1 MTWVD
6 GSVLN
11 KNFLKGHIKNA
22 DKMTEFHFTACI
34 NYLWVVINGSYTRL
48 LLFWDISLGE
58 LASSGKDFSMIDT
71 SIKVLVVDDMSTMR
85 RIVKNVLKQI
95 GFSDM
100 IEAENGQD
108 ALNKLKAGDI
118 GLVVSAW
125 NMPVMQGIELLRA
138 VRADAELKYLPF
150 LMVAAEAQKENI
162 VEAVQSGVSNY
173 VVKPFTAEALQEKL
187 EKIFSKAEP
196 VKA

>member
-1 MTWVD
+1 
-6 GSVLN
+6 
-11 KNFLKGHIKNA
+11 
-22 DKMTEFHFTACI
+22 
-34 NYLWVVINGSYTRL
+34 
-48 LLFWDISLGE
+48 
-58 LASSGKDFSMIDT
+58 MIDT

-118 GLVVSAW
+118 GLIVSDL
-125 NMPVMQGIELLRA
+125 NMPVMQGMELLRA
-138 VRADAELKYLPF
+138 VRADPELKHLPF

-162 VEAVQSGVSNY
+162 VEAIQDGVSNY
-173 VVKPFTAEALQEKL
+173 LVKPFTAEALQGKL
-187 EKIFSKAEP
+187 EKIFSKA
-196 VKA
+196 

>member
-1 MTWVD
+1 
-6 GSVLN
+6 
-11 KNFLKGHIKNA
+11 
-22 DKMTEFHFTACI
+22 
-34 NYLWVVINGSYTRL
+34 
-48 LLFWDISLGE
+48 
-58 LASSGKDFSMIDT
+58 MIDT

-150 LMVAAEAQKENI
+150 LMVDLPFLMVAAEAQKENI

>member
-6 GSVLN
+6 RSVLN

-22 DKMTEFHFTACI
+22 DKMTEFHFTAYI
-34 NYLWVVINGSYTRL
+34 NYLWVFINWSYTRL
-48 LLFWDISLGE
+48 LLFWDISLRGI
-58 LASSGKDFSMIDT
+58 ASSGKDFSMIDT

-187 EKIFSKAEP
+187 EKIFSKADP

>member
-1 MTWVD
+1 
-6 GSVLN
+6 
-11 KNFLKGHIKNA
+11 
-22 DKMTEFHFTACI
+22 
-34 NYLWVVINGSYTRL
+34 
-48 LLFWDISLGE
+48 
-58 LASSGKDFSMIDT
+58 MIDT